1 MRRAS
6 ASMMVVAALLTAMLA
21 GCSPEPEPS
30 SSQAPYVMP
39 QIVGETVSDSPLEQ
53 DEWVIATR
61 ANALGWTLAYN
72 AADFSIEPLT
82 STNTSLRQR
91 ELYKRYLWILRDYG
105 VEARLGPPV
114 MVPLGV
120 EVRSR
125 EDGGP
130 NRATVSM
137 CEPVDAIWTDDPVL
151 LADGGRIVYDL
162 LREDDGRIVVLSS
175 SSYAAVDPCDASAAP
190 IARFDPAP
198 ASLSGLTAD
207 DVVPPPAAD
216 DGRGS

>member
-1 MRRAS
+1 VGVS
-6 ASMMVVAALLTAMLA
+6 ATLLAVVLV
-21 GCSPEPEPS
+21 GCTPVSEPS
-30 SSQAPYVMP
+30 PSRAPYVMP
-39 QIVGETVSDSPLEQ
+39 QIVGETVSDSPLEE

-61 ANALGWTLAYN
+61 AATLGTTLAYN
-72 AADFSIEPLT
+72 AADFSIEPYASTWT
-82 STNTSLRQR
+82 SHSQR
-91 ELYKRYLWILRDYG
+91 EIHDDYLWFLRDYG
-105 VEARLGPPV
+105 VEARPGPPV

-120 EVRSR
+120 EVHPSK
-125 EDGGP
+125 EGDP
-130 NRATVSM
+130 ERATVSM
-137 CEPVDAIWTDDPVL
+137 CQPIDAIWTDDPVL
-151 LADGGRIVYDL
+151 LADAGRIVYDMV
-162 LREDDGRIVVLSS
+162 RQDDGRIVGSSS